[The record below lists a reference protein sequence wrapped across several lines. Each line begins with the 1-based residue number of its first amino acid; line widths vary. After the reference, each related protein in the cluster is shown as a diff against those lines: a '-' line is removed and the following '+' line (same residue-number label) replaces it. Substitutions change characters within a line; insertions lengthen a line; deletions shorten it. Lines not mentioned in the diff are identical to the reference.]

1 MPPKPCTRFHR
12 LPDRRI
18 HWNHTYWMNLL
29 GTTRTFW
36 VTLLLAQPSG
46 FSYFFLFESWHFT
59 TFTPMARGE
68 EKKQGSATVSAKR
81 EGRVSSAVASVE
93 GALDPRRS
101 GSFPF
106 LEASD
111 SINHAPATR
120 RQSFKCT
127 DGSPTDSKCNQPTA
141 IQETNAVGY
150 QCISHGLT
158 HAGCERL

>member
-68 EKKQGSATVSAKR
+68 EVRPFWLILLMIMRWGIFTTYFLNPTFDEAKT
-81 EGRVSSAVASVE
+81 GQ
-93 GALDPRRS
+93 RS
-101 GSFPF
+101 TERDLSFPSRSLF
-106 LEASD
+106 DLSNENS
-111 SINHAPATR
+111 SWWVGVSH
-120 RQSFKCT
+120 RQARPPLFILSWMNKIH
-127 DGSPTDSKCNQPTA
+127 SL
-141 IQETNAVGY
+141 VG
-150 QCISHGLT
+150 
-158 HAGCERL
+158 